1 MPPHCAQWAAVQPPV
16 LPVVV
21 GVEEVLVVVGL
32 AEVVDVASVVLVELV
47 VLLVA
52 GFELEPPPVEP
63 DAIGQCK

>member
-1 MPPHCAQWAAVQPPV
+1 V